1 MSETSPDRVNLL
13 VEPATIPQ
21 WYRPLLD
28 AISAPDIEDLTR
40 FRAPRDEVVRHSS
53 VLVLFAGQ
61 SSADG
66 VRAGDVSADGA
77 SAGDVSADD
86 QPDVLLIQ
94 RALDMRSHAGQP
106 AFPGGAQDPT
116 DAGPI
121 ATALREAQEETLL
134 DPAGVVPVATLPQ
147 MWIRPS
153 GFVVTPVLGW
163 WKNPSPIAAGDPAEV
178 ASVHR
183 VPIAQLIDPANRVQV
198 SHPAGYIGSGFEID
212 DMLVWG
218 FTGMLLDRL
227 LALAGWEQ
235 PWLAG
240 ARTVPFD
247 DGWRQPSV

>member
-1 MSETSPDRVNLL
+1 MSETSPDRVDLL
-13 VEPATIPQ
+13 VDPGTIPP
-21 WYRPLLD
+21 WYRPLFD
-28 AISAPDIEDLTR
+28 AISGADIEDMTR

-53 VLVLFAGQ
+53 VLVLFGGGP
-61 SSADG
+61 SVPLSHEE
-66 VRAGDVSADGA
+66 
-77 SAGDVSADD
+77 
-86 QPDVLLIQ
+86 PDVLLIQ

-106 AFPGGAQDPT
+106 AFPGGAQDPA

-153 GFVVTPVLGW
+153 GFVVTPVLAW
-163 WKNPSPIAAGDPAEV
+163 WKEPSPVTAGDPAEV

-183 VPIAQLIDPANRVQV
+183 VPITELANPSNRVQV
-198 SHPAGYIGSGFEID
+198 SHPAGYVGSGFEID

-227 LALAGWEQ
+227 LALAGWER
-235 PWLAG
+235 PWLVG
-240 ARTVPFD
+240 ARTVAFD
-247 DGWRQPSV
+247 DGWRRSGVSAADR

>member
-40 FRAPRDEVVRHSS
+40 FRAPREEIVRHSS

-61 SSADG
+61 P
-66 VRAGDVSADGA
+66 
-77 SAGDVSADD
+77 SAGDVGADE

-116 DAGPI
+116 DVGPI

-163 WKNPSPIAAGDPAEV
+163 WKTPSPIAAGDPAEV

-183 VPIAQLIDPANRVQV
+183 VPIARLIDPANRVQV

-235 PWLAG
+235 PWLAN

-247 DGWRQPSV
+247 DGWRHPTT

>member
-1 MSETSPDRVNLL
+1 MSDIDPNRVNVL
-13 VEPATIPQ
+13 VESGAIPH

-28 AISAPDIEDLTR
+28 AISGPEIDDMTR
-40 FRAPRDEVVRHSS
+40 FRAPQDEIVRHSS
-53 VLVLFAGQ
+53 VLVLFGGAP
-61 SSADG
+61 AAP
-66 VRAGDVSADGA
+66 AGDELITG
-77 SAGDVSADD
+77 G

-163 WKNPSPIAAGDPAEV
+163 WKEPSPVSAGDPAEV

-183 VPIAQLIDPANRVQV
+183 VPIPRLVEPNNRVQV
-198 SHPAGYIGSGFEID
+198 SHPAGYIGSGFEVD

-227 LALAGWEQ
+227 IALAGWER
-235 PWLAG
+235 PWLDSS
-240 ARTVPFD
+240 RTVPFD
-247 DGWRQPSV
+247 DGWRQPGVAAVDS

>member
-1 MSETSPDRVNLL
+1 MSETSPDRVDLL

-28 AISAPDIEDLTR
+28 AISAPDIDDLTR
-40 FRAPRDEVVRHSS
+40 FRAPREEIVRHSS
-53 VLVLFAGQ
+53 VLVLL
-61 SSADG
+61 
-66 VRAGDVSADGA
+66 AGDFT
-77 SAGDVSADD
+77 GDLGADD

-163 WKNPSPIAAGDPAEV
+163 WKTPSPVAAGDPAEV

-183 VPIAQLIDPANRVQV
+183 VPISQLIDPANRVQV
-198 SHPAGYIGSGFEID
+198 SHPAGYIGSGFEVD

-235 PWLAG
+235 PWLER

-247 DGWRQPSV
+247 DGWRRPSA